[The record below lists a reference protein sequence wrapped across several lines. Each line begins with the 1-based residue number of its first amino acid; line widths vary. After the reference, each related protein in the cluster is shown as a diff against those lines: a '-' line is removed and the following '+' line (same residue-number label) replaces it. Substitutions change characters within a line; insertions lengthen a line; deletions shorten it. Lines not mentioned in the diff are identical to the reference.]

1 MKEYT
6 LRKITG
12 GLLLIILLLTII
24 FRYQFND
31 GEYLQAIGFI
41 IGAIGVVIL
50 ITGIMTLGKNFTTS
64 INPKSLVTYG
74 IYSKIRHPIFIGVI
88 LVYLGIELIF
98 QSIYGLLLVI
108 FVLIPFYIYSAIEE
122 EKMLSKIF
130 KDKYTAYKKKTLF

>member
-1 MKEYT
+1 MKDYT

-12 GLLLIILLLTII
+12 GILLTILLLTII
-24 FRYQFND
+24 FRYQFNG
-31 GEYLQAIGFI
+31 GEYLHAIGFF
-41 IGAIGVVIL
+41 IGAIGVVIV
-50 ITGIMTLGKNFTTS
+50 ITGIMTLGEYFTTS
-64 INPKSLVTYG
+64 INPKGLVTHG

-88 LVYLGIELIF
+88 LVYLGIVLIF

-122 EKMLSKIF
+122 EKMLSKKF

>member
-1 MKEYT
+1 MKDYT

-12 GLLLIILLLTII
+12 GLLLTILLLTLI
-24 FRYQFND
+24 FRYQFN
-31 GEYLQAIGFI
+31 GGGYLPAIGFI

-50 ITGIMTLGKNFTTS
+50 ITGIMTLGEYFTTS
-64 INPKSLVTYG
+64 INPKGLVTHG

-88 LVYLGIELIF
+88 LVYLGLELIF

-122 EKMLSKIF
+122 EKILSKIF